1 MPAAWAVALVACLAG
16 CAGPMTAMPA
26 EAQFS
31 AIQPGMTREEVLSR
45 VGRPTW
51 MFGVRQED
59 LTIWNYR
66 FNPSDCIIFQV
77 SMRPNGTV
85 RDASQAWD
93 PACDAPA
100 GRRR

>member
-1 MPAAWAVALVACLAG
+1 
-16 CAGPMTAMPA
+16 
-26 EAQFS
+26 
-31 AIQPGMTREEVLSR
+31 
-45 VGRPTW
+45 

-66 FNPSDCIIFQV
+66 VNPNDCIIFQV
-77 SMRPNGTV
+77 SMRPNGTA
-85 RDASQAWD
+85 RDGSQAWD

>member
-1 MPAAWAVALVACLAG
+1 MGVAG
-16 CAGPMTAMPA
+16 CAVPTRVVPT
-26 EAQFS
+26 ETQFA

-51 MFGVRQED
+51 TFGVRQED

-66 FNPSDCIIFQV
+66 FNPMDFIIFQV

-85 RDASQAWD
+85 RDAASAWD
-93 PACDAPA
+93 PGCDEPA
-100 GRRR
+100 RWRR